1 MPSHPDNK
9 ETMQELLG
17 LLEQLG
23 KKIKD
28 RMVMPQFEHPLSTGH
43 VFLLMNVYQHQ
54 MCTASDIVAKLGVT
68 SGAVTGLSDKLV
80 EYGLIHRTRSEE
92 DRRVVQF
99 TLTDQG
105 REVAEKLKQDR
116 LQRLAEI
123 FGQMEKD
130 DLQTMLDSFR
140 KLNSLL

>member
-1 MPSHPDNK
+1 MPSHLDNK

-23 KKIKD
+23 KKIKN

-43 VFLLMNVYQHQ
+43 VFLLMNVYQDK
-54 MCTASDIVAKLGVT
+54 MCKASDIVAKLGVT

-80 EYGLIHRTRSEE
+80 EYGLLQRTRSEE
-92 DRRVVQF
+92 DRRVVHF
-99 TLTDQG
+99 TLTDKG
-105 REVAEKLKQDR
+105 LEVAEKLRQDR
-116 LQRLAEI
+116 LQRLADI
-123 FGQMEKD
+123 FGELEKD
-130 DLQTMLDSFR
+130 DLQMMLDSFR